1 MGSID
6 RLIAIWKSHF
16 NEALDQLED
25 PEKMARQLVRD
36 MEVAVDKT
44 TAAVAGAL
52 ADQRRLE
59 RERQRHQARAE
70 EYRREAEAAVE
81 AGDEARARQALE
93 RKAGLTQQLD
103 DLGRALEESKQVS
116 SRLREELDQ
125 LRASLRQAQ
134 ARQGALIARYQ
145 SAKLQRRWGEGT
157 APDLQRLEQRLKEG
171 PQGFEQLEQRI
182 EAAEAEAQ
190 LRRELAGE
198 TGREA
203 QARAQENQTR
213 VEEELQALRRKLN
226 KEKV

>member
-6 RLIAIWKSHF
+6 RLIAIWKAHF
-16 NEALDQLED
+16 NEALDELED
-25 PEKMARQLVRD
+25 PEKMARQLIRD

-59 RERQRHQARAE
+59 RESKRYQGRAE
-70 EYRREAEAAVE
+70 EYRQEAEAAVA
-81 AGDEARARQALE
+81 AGDEAAARQALE
-93 RKAGLTQQLD
+93 RKAQLGQQLD
-103 DLGRALEESKQVS
+103 DLGRALEESRQVTA
-116 SRLREELDQ
+116 RLREELDQ

-145 SAKLQRRWGEGT
+145 SARLQRQWGEARG
-157 APDLQRLEQRLKEG
+157 PDLRRVEERLKEG
-171 PQGFEQLEQRI
+171 PRAFDQLEQRI

-190 LRRELAGE
+190 LRRELDGE
-198 TGREA
+198 TGLA
-203 QARAQENQTR
+203 TQARIQADQAR

-226 KEKV
+226 KV

>member
-36 MEVAVDKT
+36 MEVSVDKT

-59 RERQRHQARAE
+59 RELQRHQTRAE
-70 EYRREAEAAVE
+70 QYRQEAEQAVA
-81 AGDEARARQALE
+81 AGDEAAARQALE
-93 RKAGLTQQLD
+93 RKAALNQQADELS
-103 DLGRALEESKQVS
+103 RALAESRQITA
-116 SRLREELDQ
+116 RLREELDQ

-145 SAKLQRRWGEGT
+145 SARLQRRWGEGSG
-157 APDLQRLEQRLKEG
+157 PDLQRLEQRLKEG
-171 PQGFEQLEQRI
+171 PQSFEQLEQRV

-198 TGREA
+198 TALET
-203 QARAQENQTR
+203 QARAQENRAR

-226 KEKV
+226 KV

>member
-16 NEALDQLED
+16 NEALDELED

-59 RERQRHQARAE
+59 RELQRQQVRAE
-70 EYRREAEAAVE
+70 EHRREAEEAVG

-93 RKAGLTQQLD
+93 RKAHLGQQID
-103 DLGRALEESKQVS
+103 ELGRALEESRQVTA
-116 SRLREELDQ
+116 RLREELDQ

-145 SAKLQRRWGEGT
+145 SAKLQRGWGERSGVE
-157 APDLQRLEQRLKEG
+157 LRRVEERLKEG
-171 PQGFEQLEQRI
+171 PRAFEQLEQRI
-182 EAAEAEAQ
+182 ETAEAEAQ
-190 LRRELAGE
+190 LRRELEGE
-198 TGREA
+198 TALEA
-203 QARAQENQTR
+203 QARTREHQAR
-213 VEEELQALRRKLN
+213 VEEELQTLRRKLN
-226 KEKV
+226 KT

>member
-16 NEALDQLED
+16 NEALDELED

-36 MEVAVDKT
+36 MEVSVDKT

-59 RERQRHQARAE
+59 RELQRHQARAE
-70 EYRREAEAAVE
+70 QYRQEAEAAVT
-81 AGDEARARQALE
+81 AGDEAAARQALE
-93 RKAGLTQQLD
+93 RKAQLGPQLD
-103 DLGRALEESKQVS
+103 DLGRALEESKQVTA
-116 SRLREELDQ
+116 RLREELDQ

-145 SAKLQRRWGEGT
+145 SAKLQRQWGEGSG
-157 APDLQRLEQRLKEG
+157 ADLRRVEERLKEG
-171 PQGFEQLEQRI
+171 PRAFDHLEQRI
-182 EAAEAEAQ
+182 ETAEAEAQ

-198 TGREA
+198 TGLEA
-203 QARAQENQTR
+203 QERAQERQAR
-213 VEEELQALRRKLN
+213 VEEELQALRHKLN
-226 KEKV
+226 KT

>member
-6 RLIAIWKSHF
+6 RLVAIWKSHF

-36 MEVAVDKT
+36 MEGSVDQT

-59 RERQRHQARAE
+59 RELQRHQVRAE
-70 EYRREAEAAVE
+70 EYRLEAEQAVA
-81 AGDEARARQALE
+81 AGDEAAARQALE
-93 RKAGLTQQLD
+93 RKAGLNPPIDEVSQ
-103 DLGRALEESKQVS
+103 ALAESRQITA
-116 SRLREELDQ
+116 RLREELDQ

-145 SAKLQRRWGEGT
+145 SAKLQRRWGEGSGV
-157 APDLQRLEQRLKEG
+157 DLQRMEQRLKEG
-171 PQGFEQLEQRI
+171 PQAFGELEQRV
-182 EAAEAEAQ
+182 EVAEAEAQ

-198 TGREA
+198 TALET
-203 QARAQENQTR
+203 QARAQENRAR

-226 KEKV
+226 KV

>member
-36 MEVAVDKT
+36 MDVAVDKT

-59 RERQRHQARAE
+59 RELQRHQIRAE
-70 EYRREAEAAVE
+70 EYRQEAEQAVA

-93 RKAGLTQQLD
+93 RKTALNQQAD
-103 DLGRALEESKQVS
+103 ELGRALAESRQVTA
-116 SRLREELDQ
+116 RLREELDQ

-145 SAKLQRRWGEGT
+145 SAKLQRRWGEGSG
-157 APDLQRLEQRLKEG
+157 PDLQRLEQRLKEG
-171 PQGFEQLEQRI
+171 PQAFEQLEQRV

-190 LRRELAGE
+190 LRRELDGE

-203 QARAQENQTR
+203 QERAQENQAR
-213 VEEELQALRRKLN
+213 VEQELQALRRKLN

>member
-6 RLIAIWKSHF
+6 RLIAIWKAHF

-59 RERQRHQARAE
+59 RELQRHLARAE
-70 EYRREAEAAVE
+70 EHRREAEQAVA

-93 RKAGLTQQLD
+93 RKAHLGQQID
-103 DLGRALEESKQVS
+103 ELGRALEESRLVTA
-116 SRLREELDQ
+116 RLREELDQ

-145 SAKLQRRWGEGT
+145 SARLSRRWGEGSG
-157 APDLQRLEQRLKEG
+157 AELRRAEERLKEG
-171 PQGFEQLEQRI
+171 PRAFGELEQRV

-190 LRRELAGE
+190 LRRELEGE
-198 TGREA
+198 TALEA
-203 QARAQENQTR
+203 QARARENQAR
-213 VEEELQALRRKLN
+213 IEEELQALRRKLN
-226 KEKV
+226 KA

>member
-16 NEALDQLED
+16 NEALDELED

-36 MEVAVDKT
+36 MEVSVDKT

-59 RERQRHQARAE
+59 RELQRHQARAE
-70 EYRREAEAAVE
+70 QYRQEAEAAVT
-81 AGDEARARQALE
+81 AGDEAAARQAIE
-93 RKAGLTQQLD
+93 RKAQLGPQLD
-103 DLGRALEESKQVS
+103 DLGRALEESKQVTA
-116 SRLREELDQ
+116 RLREELDQ

-145 SAKLQRRWGEGT
+145 SAKLQRQWGEGSG
-157 APDLQRLEQRLKEG
+157 ADLRRVEERLKEG
-171 PQGFEQLEQRI
+171 PRAFDHLEQRI
-182 EAAEAEAQ
+182 ETAEAEAQ

-198 TGREA
+198 TGLEA
-203 QARAQENQTR
+203 QERAQERQAR
-213 VEEELQALRRKLN
+213 VEEELQALRHKLN
-226 KEKV
+226 KT

>member
-6 RLIAIWKSHF
+6 RLIAIWKAHF

-36 MEVAVDKT
+36 MEVSVDKT

-59 RERQRHQARAE
+59 RELQRHQTRAE
-70 EYRREAEAAVE
+70 EYRREAEQAVA
-81 AGDEARARQALE
+81 AGDEVAARQALE
-93 RKAGLTQQLD
+93 RKAGLTQQID
-103 DLGRALEESKQVS
+103 ELGRALEESRQVTA
-116 SRLREELDQ
+116 RLREELDQ

-145 SAKLQRRWGEGT
+145 SAKLQRRWGQGSG
-157 APDLQRLEQRLKEG
+157 PDLRRLEQRLQEG
-171 PQGFEQLEQRI
+171 PQAFEQLEQRV

-190 LRRELAGE
+190 LRRELEGE
-198 TGREA
+198 TGLEA
-203 QARAQENQTR
+203 QRRAQENRAR
-213 VEEELQALRRKLN
+213 VEEELEALRRKLN
-226 KEKV
+226 KV

>member
-6 RLIAIWKSHF
+6 RLIAIWKAHF

-36 MEVAVDKT
+36 MEVSVDRT

-59 RERQRHQARAE
+59 REVQRYQVRAE
-70 EYRREAEAAVE
+70 EYRREAEQAVA
-81 AGDEARARQALE
+81 AGDEARARQVLE
-93 RKAGLTQQLD
+93 RKAGLNSQADELS
-103 DLGRALEESKQVS
+103 RALEESRQITA
-116 SRLREELDQ
+116 RLREELDQ

-145 SAKLQRRWGEGT
+145 SAKLQRRWGEG
-157 APDLQRLEQRLKEG
+157 AGPDLQRLEQRLKEG
-171 PQGFEQLEQRI
+171 PQAFEQLEQRV

-198 TGREA
+198 TERDTQE
-203 QARAQENQTR
+203 RNRENQAR

-226 KEKV
+226 KL

>member
-36 MEVAVDKT
+36 MEVSVDKT

-59 RERQRHQARAE
+59 RELQRHQSRAE
-70 EYRREAEAAVE
+70 QYRQEAEAAVA
-81 AGDEARARQALE
+81 AGDEAAARRALE
-93 RKAGLTQQLD
+93 RKAGLGQHLD
-103 DLGRALEESKQVS
+103 DLGRALEESRQVS

-157 APDLQRLEQRLKEG
+157 GPDLQRLEQRLKEG
-171 PQGFEQLEQRI
+171 PQGFEQLEHRI

-190 LRRELAGE
+190 LRRELDGE

-203 QARAQENQTR
+203 QERAQENQAR

-226 KEKV
+226 KV